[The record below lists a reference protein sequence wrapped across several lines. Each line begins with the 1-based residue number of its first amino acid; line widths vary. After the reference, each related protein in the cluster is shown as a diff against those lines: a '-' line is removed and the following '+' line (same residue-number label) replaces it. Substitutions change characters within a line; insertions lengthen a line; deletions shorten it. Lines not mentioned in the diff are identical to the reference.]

1 MTDVGLIQRRARRSA
16 LIKPIITGH
25 CLFRLLFKIAVI
37 LFKSAGIDDNY
48 YSYTIEG

>member
-37 LFKSAGIDDNY
+37 DDNY